1 MRDLAFFCFVVL
13 DEGPHTW
20 VAFGPRG
27 SFVLHAMVF
36 GNFQIIN
43 TLRAGIRYIRTL
55 ISA

>member
-55 ISA
+55 ILA